1 MENQTAGTTP
11 TESGGK
17 AKRGILYV
25 KWGPNDA
32 VLERSIRSVRG
43 IHPEIPIHVHQIT
56 GNATLLDKAGMFE
69 ATPFEETLFLDVD
82 TVVLDRLDFGFEM
95 AIKHGLSCSICECP
109 WARRYGGIKGD
120 LVEYNTGVL
129 FFTKAAKGIFD
140 GWKKHVRSVDSS
152 IRFYNTANQLV
163 VMPYNDQAGFSLA
176 VAEAEVPP
184 FILPFNWNFR
194 PAWHRAWWGPIKIW
208 HDYNAPSAEIVAFT
222 QEQSRAESIIKFVRF
237 N

>member
-1 MENQTAGTTP
+1 MTMNPSSPA
-11 TESGGK
+11 

-25 KWGPNDA
+25 KWGPNNA
-32 VLERSIRSVRG
+32 ILERSIESVKR
-43 IHPEIPIHVHQIT
+43 IHPELPIHVHQLPD
-56 GNATLLDKAGMFE
+56 NSTLLDKAGLFNFS
-69 ATPFEETLFLDVD
+69 PFEETLFLDVD

-95 AIKHGLSCSICECP
+95 AVQHSLACGICECP

-129 FFTKAAKGIFD
+129 FFTKAAQHFFD
-140 GWKKHVRSVDSS
+140 GWQRLVRTVDSS
-152 IRFYNTANQLV
+152 IKFYKTGGQLT

-176 VAEAEVPP
+176 LAESKVPP

-208 HDYNAPSAEIVAFT
+208 HDYQPVPPDVAAFT
-222 QEQSRAESIIKFVRF
+222 EAQRKPEAIIQFIRF
-237 N
+237 Q